1 MGMVMGVTAVI
12 LGIAAGL
19 VGLLVWTALIF
30 PLPAARSRA
39 ALEARPGRCFVAGI
53 ALALILGVPV
63 ISLLHAP
70 HGFAKLAGWGL
81 ALPLVAAMVTG
92 LTAMAQLLGDRLR
105 ALSPGLTP
113 LAALV
118 RGAVTLEL
126 AAFIPFVGWFLFAP
140 LVGLVVTGAG
150 ALGCIGFRKGTGLI
164 GVLCVFV
171 VQLLR

>member
-12 LGIAAGL
+12 LGIAAGM

-39 ALEARPGRCFVAGI
+39 ALETRPGRCFVAGI

-63 ISLLHAP
+63 ISL
-70 HGFAKLAGWGL
+70 
-81 ALPLVAAMVTG
+81 
-92 LTAMAQLLGDRLR
+92 
-105 ALSPGLTP
+105 
-113 LAALV
+113 
-118 RGAVTLEL
+118 
-126 AAFIPFVGWFLFAP
+126 FIPFVGWFLFAP